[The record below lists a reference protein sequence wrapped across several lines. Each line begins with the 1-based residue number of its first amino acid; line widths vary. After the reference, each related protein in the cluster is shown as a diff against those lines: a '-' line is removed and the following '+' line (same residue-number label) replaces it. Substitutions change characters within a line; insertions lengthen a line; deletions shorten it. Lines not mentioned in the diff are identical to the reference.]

1 MKKKWK
7 IIGGFGAHI
16 KSNRDNLI
24 IYYKGS
30 IKEIPINEISHLL
43 IIGGHNLHTSTIS
56 TLINQ
61 GIFIS
66 FCESDGEPIGYI
78 SPYNYNSYEEI
89 QRLQETTLP
98 YSYAFTCARASIN
111 ARIKAIER
119 YTKITPETILFSG
132 ELEIIKGYAEEL
144 KNLVKIEELRRID
157 KLVHDM
163 YYEIISRLISPS
175 YNFNRRYKR
184 PYQDPVNA
192 ILSFGYGMLIATC
205 KKSLIAEHLNP
216 SKGFLNQGNNS
227 LIIDLISSFK
237 PDMIDKHSIE
247 FINKGG
253 LNQGSYDLNKDRCIL
268 SENIINK
275 LIPLFQNSI
284 NQEIL
289 DLQIKLLVQAL
300 RNEKNFEILQLN
312 S

>member
-1 MKKKWK
+1 MREKWK

-24 IYYKGS
+24 IHYKGLVT
-30 IKEIPINEISHLL
+30 EIPINDLSHVL
-43 IIGGHNLHTSTIS
+43 IIGGHNLNTSTIS

-66 FCESDGEPIGYI
+66 FCESDGEPVGFIA
-78 SPYNYNSYEEI
+78 PYDYNSYKEI
-89 QRLQETTLP
+89 QQFQEKALP
-98 YSYAFTCARASIN
+98 YSYAFTCAKASID
-111 ARIKAIER
+111 ARLLAIEH
-119 YTKITPETILFSG
+119 YAEITPETILFSG

-144 KNLVKIEELRRID
+144 KNLVKIDELRRIE

-175 YNFNRRYKR
+175 YKFNRRSKR

-192 ILSFGYGMLIATC
+192 ILSFGYGMLLSAC
-205 KKSLIAEHLNP
+205 KKSLIAGHLNP
-216 SKGFLNQGNNS
+216 SKGFLNQGNNA
-227 LIIDLISSFK
+227 LINDLISGWK
-237 PDMIDKHSIE
+237 PEIIDKCSIE

-253 LNQGSYDLNKDRCIL
+253 LPQGSYDINTDRCIL
-268 SENIINK
+268 SENIINE

-284 NQEIL
+284 DQNII
-289 DLQIKLLVQAL
+289 DLQIQLLIQAL
-300 RNEKNFEILQLN
+300 RNEKPFEVIRLH
-312 S
+312 